1 MIHRIAIRLSHRSIP
16 LGSIE
21 HRCLYA
27 MIACVGI
34 AGGLNLEV
42 GHAQLPGSV
51 QSVEVGRTPGI
62 SITVQEPIA
71 MQPQLIQLKLPFKV
85 ESRDAEDALANLK
98 EHLGKVE
105 QECLRLGAAKESI
118 RFSSPVIGTIT
129 PGVDNLEM
137 AKQALK
143 RQAAQMQAN
152 NPNMR
157 GKLRSML
164 MGDEEEDS
172 EGDEEGVLPFFYT
185 ASSKLTAE
193 WKLPN
198 GMDDAAVLLTA
209 KLKAGTQNKLFQ
221 LQQKR
226 VPLTEEE
233 MDVVQPLIAASVYY
247 GVSMSNTP
255 VESPI
260 QFVALLKEEQ
270 EEAAMKRA
278 FERAT
283 MQSNRLARAAGK
295 KLSDVRHL
303 SSIITVN
310 QAPSQN
316 NAPVNVGESK
326 ESGERRI
333 VSANPNELTATLSL
347 TIVYALA
354 DE

>member
-1 MIHRIAIRLSHRSIP
+1 MGRHRRFTMVAWLGLS
-16 LGSIE
+16 
-21 HRCLYA
+21 
-27 MIACVGI
+27 VGLS
-34 AGGLNLEV
+34 GLV
-42 GHAQLPGSV
+42 ATAQQPGSV
-51 QSVEVGRTPGI
+51 QSVEVARTPGI
-62 SITVQEPIA
+62 SITVQETIS

-85 ESRDAEDALANLK
+85 ESRDAEDALAKLK

-105 QECLRLGAAKESI
+105 QECVRLGAAKESI
-118 RFSSPVIGTIT
+118 RFTSPVIGTIT

-137 AKQALK
+137 AKQAMK

-164 MGDEEEDS
+164 MGD
-172 EGDEEGVLPFFYT
+172 DEEGAEENEEEELPFFYT
-185 ASSKLTAE
+185 ASSKMTAE

-198 GMDDAAVLLTA
+198 GMDDDAVLLSA
-209 KLKAGTQNKLFQ
+209 KLKAGTQGKLFQ

-260 QFVALLKEEQ
+260 QFVAILKEEQ

-278 FERAT
+278 VERASL
-283 MQSNRLARAAGK
+283 QSNRLARAAGK

-303 SSIITVN
+303 SSTITVN
-310 QAPSQN
+310 QPPAQN
-316 NAPVNVGESK
+316 NTQVSVGESK

-333 VSANPNELTATLSL
+333 VSSNPNELNATLVL
-347 TIVYALA
+347 TIAYALV

>member
-1 MIHRIAIRLSHRSIP
+1 MIHRTVIRFSHRLPSF
-16 LGSIE
+16 GSIE
-21 HRCLYA
+21 LRCLSA
-27 MIACVGI
+27 MIAWVGI
-34 AGGLNLEV
+34 AGGLNSTV

-51 QSVEVGRTPGI
+51 QSVEVSRTPGI

-71 MQPQLIQLKLPFKV
+71 MQPKLIQLKLPFKV
-85 ESRDAEDALANLK
+85 ESRDAEDALAKLK

-105 QECLRLGAAKESI
+105 QECVRLGAEKESI
-118 RFSSPVIGTIT
+118 RFTAPVIGTLT

-137 AKQALK
+137 AKQAMK

-164 MGDEEEDS
+164 MGDEEEGT
-172 EGDEEGVLPFFYT
+172 EEDEEGELPFFYT

-198 GMDDAAVLLTA
+198 GMDDDAVLLTA

-260 QFVALLKEEQ
+260 QFVAILNEEQ

-278 FERAT
+278 VERAEK
-283 MQSNRLARAAGK
+283 QSSRLARAAGK

-303 SSIITVN
+303 SSTITVN
-310 QAPSQN
+310 QSPSQN
-316 NAPVNVGESK
+316 TAPVSVGENK

-333 VSANPNELTATLSL
+333 VSANPNELIATLAL
-347 TIVYALA
+347 TIVYALV

>member
-1 MIHRIAIRLSHRSIP
+1 MIHRTAICSSHRLLS

-21 HRCLYA
+21 RRCLSA
-27 MIACVGI
+27 MIAWVGI
-34 AGGLNLEV
+34 AGGLNSTV

-62 SITVQEPIA
+62 SITVQESIA
-71 MQPQLIQLKLPFKV
+71 LQPQLIQLQLPFKV
-85 ESRDAEDALANLK
+85 ESRDAEDALAKLK

-118 RFSSPVIGTIT
+118 RFTAPVIGTLT
-129 PGVDNLEM
+129 PGVDNLEL
-137 AKQALK
+137 AKQAMK

-164 MGDEEEDS
+164 MGDEEEGT
-172 EGDEEGVLPFFYT
+172 EEDEEGELPFFYT

-198 GMDDAAVLLTA
+198 GMDDDAVLLTA

-260 QFVALLKEEQ
+260 QFVAVLKEEQ

-278 FERAT
+278 VERAAK
-283 MQSNRLARAAGK
+283 QSNRLARAAGK
-295 KLSDVRHL
+295 RLSDVRHL
-303 SSIITVN
+303 SSTITVN
-310 QAPSQN
+310 AAPNQN
-316 NAPVNVGESK
+316 SGQVNVAESK
-326 ESGERRI
+326 EGSERRI
-333 VSANPNELTATLSL
+333 VSANPNELTATLTL
-347 TIVYALA
+347 TVVYALV